1 MITGSELLKDL
12 EKIKKKAEFVEI
24 TYPENDI
31 WEDVNSKL
39 FELIEFI
46 KSDKRM
52 YKW

>member
-12 EKIKKKAEFVEI
+12 ESLKHKAEFIEV
-24 TYPENDI
+24 TYPGNNI
-31 WEDVNSKL
+31 WKDVNSKL
-39 FELIEFI
+39 SELIEFI